1 MKVSEVDVVGVF
13 SIHPTWAAEGAFSV
27 LAHVESGEVLDDL
40 HLFNLCVCRFMLFIT
55 KLYFQ
60 NWTGNYHLPSSSFEV
75 HWYCHLQSHLV
86 FEPLRW
92 PITDQF
98 GQSMRQNHST
108 FSLTVSFPPAFA
120 VSFIFST
127 NMSQSLFEAS
137 SMSLNVV
144 LCGIEYSS
152 VKGVPGCNLPSLSN
166 PPTSKSLQ
174 RNYFQ
179 MTATIILMKVVFLW
193 M

>member
-13 SIHPTWAAEGAFSV
+13 GIHPTWAAEGAFSV

-40 HLFNLCVCRFMLFIT
+40 RLFDLCVRRFMLFIT
-55 KLYFQ
+55 KLYLQ
-60 NWTGNYHLPSSSFEV
+60 NRTGNYHLPSSSSFEA
-75 HWYCHLQSHLV
+75 HRYHHLQLHLV

-108 FSLTVSFPPAFA
+108 FSLIVSFPPAFA

-127 NMSQSLFEAS
+127 NMSQSLFKAS
-137 SMSLNVV
+137 SMSLNEV
-144 LCGIEYSS
+144 LWGIEYSS

-166 PPTSKSLQ
+166 PPTSKSPR
-174 RNYFQ
+174 RNDFR
-179 MTATIILMKVVFLW
+179 MTATIILMKVVFS
-193 M
+193 

>member
-1 MKVSEVDVVGVF
+1 VVGVF
-13 SIHPTWAAEGAFSV
+13 GIHPTQAAEGTFSV
-27 LAHVESGEVLDDL
+27 LAHVESGEALDDVC
-40 HLFNLCVCRFMLFIT
+40 LFDLRVRWFMLFVT
-55 KLYFQ
+55 KLCLR
-60 NWTGNYHLPSSSFEV
+60 NRTDNCHLPSSSSSFEV
-75 HWYCHLQSHLV
+75 RRYRRLQSHLV

-108 FSLTVSFPPAFA
+108 FSLIVSFPPAFA

-137 SMSLNVV
+137 SMSLNAV

-152 VKGVPGCNLPSLSN
+152 VKGVPGCNLPSSSN
-166 PPTSKSLQ
+166 PPTSKSPR
-174 RNYFQ
+174 RNDFQ
-179 MTATIILMKVVFLW
+179 MTATIILMKVVFS
-193 M
+193 